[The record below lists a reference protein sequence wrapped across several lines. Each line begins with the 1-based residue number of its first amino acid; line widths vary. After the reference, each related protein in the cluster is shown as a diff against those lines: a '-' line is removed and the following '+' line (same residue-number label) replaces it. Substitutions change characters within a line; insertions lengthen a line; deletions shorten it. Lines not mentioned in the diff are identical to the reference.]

1 MKKIKRFLAILLA
14 SISVLSLTACSPT
27 GGGGATPDGDK
38 TALYIRYY
46 NAGFGNRWLLAAEQ
60 RFEEMYENVS
70 FEEGKTG
77 VDIIID
83 PSDSKSDFMSDMK
96 TQRDYIYFAEKFD
109 MTSYYSADVM
119 EDLTD
124 ALTTPLNESF
134 GVDYY
139 GNPLPGYDGE
149 TKSIYEKMSAQEKDY
164 YTIKNGNEV
173 KLYAIPYIDCYNGTL
188 SYDVEDFDKYG
199 LYFNENN
206 QIGAKK
212 SRGDKLGL
220 GPDGV
225 AGTADDGLPRTYDE
239 FFKVCTRIKSAAN
252 KYPFVW
258 CGNYA
263 GYTTELANNLFL
275 QNAGSQFVADMLKGE
290 GTIPDYITGNVTQAG
305 SYAYSYNTKAET
317 FDANSFDEC
326 YNSAS
331 VFHATDFIYRIIKE
345 KFEDETKC
353 FTGTYLNTTAQ
364 KDFYFGYNTFMV
376 DGTWWFNEA
385 EKHISAYEKTNASK
399 GKDRY
404 NRDVQYMPLPKANM
418 DVYNRTIGENVVG
431 SKYITACV
439 VKKGLSDVQK
449 LLAKT
454 FVRFY
459 CTDVSLA
466 EYNTIVSTP
475 RGLDYTLSST
485 QYNQLT
491 PYAKSLYNI
500 KTGQNGFETYK
511 VTYLRSGSQFYKE
524 NYSLFDNGMFESDT
538 SLGKFTSI
546 ANAFKDR
553 IGDGLNS
560 IKYFEGIL
568 SAHD

>member
-1 MKKIKRFLAILLA
+1 MKKITRFLAILLA

-27 GGGGATPDGDK
+27 GGGTDADESK
-38 TALYIRYY
+38 SWLYIRYY
-46 NAGFGNRWLLAAEQ
+46 NAGFSNRWLLAAEE
-60 RFEEMYENVS
+60 RFEEMYENIS
-70 FEEGKTG
+70 FEEGKMG

-83 PSDSKSDFMSDMK
+83 PSDSKSDFMNDMK
-96 TQRDYIYFAEKFD
+96 TQRDHVYFAEKFD

-124 ALTTPLNESF
+124 ALTTPLNESY
-134 GVDYY
+134 GKDIY
-139 GNPLPGYDGE
+139 GNPLPAYAGE
-149 TKSIYEKMSAQEKDY
+149 TKSVYQKMSAQEKEY
-164 YTIKNGNEV
+164 YSITNGNDV
-173 KLYAIPYIDCYNGTL
+173 KLYAVPYIDCYNGTI

-225 AGTADDGLPRTYDE
+225 ANTADDGLPRTYDE
-239 FFKVCTRIKSAAN
+239 FFQVCTRLKNAAN
-252 KYPFVW
+252 KFPFVW

-275 QNAGSQFVADMLKGE
+275 QNAGSNFIAGMLNGQ
-290 GTIPDYITGNVTQAG
+290 GTIPDYITGDVTSAG
-305 SYAYSYNTKAET
+305 NYAYTYNTEQKAFTSAT
-317 FDANSFDEC
+317 FDDC

-331 VFHATDFIYRIIKE
+331 VFNATDFMYRLIKE

-364 KDFYFGYNTFMV
+364 KDFFFGNNTFMV

-385 EKHISAYEKTNASK
+385 EKHILAYEKQNAKK

-404 NRDVQYMPLPKANM
+404 NRNVQYMALPKA
-418 DVYNRTIGENVVG
+418 DLETYNRTIGENVVG

-439 VKKGLSDVQK
+439 VKKGLSKAQK
-449 LLAKT
+449 LLAET

-459 CTDVSLA
+459 CTDESLA
-466 EYNTIVSTP
+466 EFNTIVSTP
-475 RGLDYTLSST
+475 RGLEYTLTKT
-485 QYNQLT
+485 QYDALT
-491 PYAKSLYNI
+491 PYAQSLYNI
-500 KTGQNGFETYK
+500 KTGQNGFNTYK

-524 NYSLFDNGMFESDT
+524 NYSIFDNGMFESQT
-538 SLGKFTSI
+538 SLGTFVSI

-553 IGDGLNS
+553 IKDGLNS